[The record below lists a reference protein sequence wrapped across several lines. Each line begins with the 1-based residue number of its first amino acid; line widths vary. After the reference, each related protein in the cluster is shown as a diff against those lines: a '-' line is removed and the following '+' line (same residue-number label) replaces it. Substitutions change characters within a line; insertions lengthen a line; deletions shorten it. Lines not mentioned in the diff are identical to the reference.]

1 MAAMAKRQGA
11 GAPDVPDGM
20 LPPGLPP
27 LESGGR
33 RFAVALLLAAVLE
46 AGAVLWFALSPPEI
60 TPPPTTKDVTKVHMV
75 ALPPPP
81 VPAPPE
87 PAPPPPVP
95 PPPVPVPPPPVPPPP
110 APPPP
115 VPAPPPPPAPVVQQP
130 EPPKPAPTPKRPS
143 KHTITQKRRP
153 PPPPPTTA
161 VPPTTEAPPVEHTP
175 PPPPAA
181 PPVSAAQAATALQAY
196 AGQLRARVQSS
207 LVVPPMVRMMRLS
220 GETLVAIKLSP
231 SGALLDVSVLRS
243 SGAPPIDKAAL
254 QTVRATQ
261 FAPFTGDM
269 PHNPLTFT
277 LRVHIDG

>member
-1 MAAMAKRQGA
+1 MAAIAKRQGA
-11 GAPDVPDGM
+11 GVPEVPEGM
-20 LPPGLPP
+20 MPPGLPP
-27 LESGGR
+27 LVGGGGR
-33 RFAVALLLAAVLE
+33 FAIALLLAALLE
-46 AGAVLWFALSPPEI
+46 AGVVLWLAISPPEVA
-60 TPPPTTKDVTKVHMV
+60 PEPAAKEVTKVHMV

-95 PPPVPVPPPPVPPPP
+95 PPP

-115 VPAPPPPPAPVVQQP
+115 VPVPPPPPAPVVQQP
-130 EPPKPAPTPKRPS
+130 EPPKPVVTPKRPS
-143 KHTITQKRRP
+143 KHTIAQKRRP
-153 PPPPPTTA
+153 PPPPPVTA
-161 VPPTTEAPPVEHTP
+161 VQPPTDTPPAEHTP

-181 PPVSAAQAATALQAY
+181 PPVSAGQAATALQKY

-207 LVVPPMVRMMRLS
+207 LVVPPVVRMMRLS

-261 FAPFTGDM
+261 FAPFSSDM
-269 PHNPLTFT
+269 PQNAMTFT